1 LSSYRCPAFWP
12 GARQILRVAG
22 FVVCFGIS
30 VFSTE
35 INAQSPAPRPQA
47 TGSGVQTIDAAG
59 LSSVLDLDGPW
70 RFHTGDD
77 PHFADPNFDD
87 SAWPAIRANQVFQ
100 TPFIPAVS
108 GDYLWAR
115 IHIRVP
121 ITPSRLAL
129 VVYPAQ
135 TVQYEVFVNG
145 SPIASTPGM
154 ATRTSRTDWP
164 FAVALPQS
172 GDMVLAIRFYCRS
185 YFYAK
190 FFGFPLTRVSIGPL
204 GAVQTSV
211 ELQSLR
217 TINNFVLPNYVC
229 LGVNLLIA
237 FTAMILYRSQ
247 RDHDEYLW
255 LGIACLMFVL
265 YGTLERVFGTGWVP
279 YTRAVSVALQY
290 AGWGFNAAHIEF
302 FVRFT
307 QVRRRWPIRIVQ
319 GTQLVQPLLAFLPT
333 TTFSG
338 LGFVTFSGLGFVIA
352 QFLFTAAVSV
362 CLISAIRRGRADSR
376 LLLIPGVAAVSLNL
390 AWAAALAFPSLVP
403 WGFGLHFGHFGIEVN
418 YLGSLMFCL
427 GIAAVVLFRFMR
439 VTREEERAAAEL
451 EAARTVQQILVPE
464 EIPSIPG
471 FSIQAVYHPAGEVG
485 GDFYQVLPAP
495 NGGLLAIIGDVSG
508 KGMPAAMT
516 VSLLVGTVRT
526 LAHYTQDP
534 AEILAAM
541 NQRMIG
547 RGNGGFTT
555 ALVLRADPDGTLTAS
570 SAGHLS
576 PYANGKELAIDNGL
590 PLGITAAAAY
600 SNSTL
605 HLESDTTLTLL
616 TDGVVEAQNAKG
628 ELFGFERAAEISS
641 KPAQNVAQAAR
652 TFGQTDDITVL
663 SLAWALDG

>member
-1 LSSYRCPAFWP
+1 VRAAGLIVCL
-12 GARQILRVAG
+12 GVA
-22 FVVCFGIS
+22 

-35 INAQSPAPRPQA
+35 INAQSPAPHPVA
-47 TGSGVQTIDAAG
+47 PGSAVQTIDAAS

-70 RFHTGDD
+70 RFHAGDD
-77 PHFADPNFDD
+77 PHFADPALDD
-87 SAWPAIRANQVFQ
+87 SAWPAIRPNQRFQ
-100 TPFIPAVS
+100 TPFIPAVN

-121 ITPSRLAL
+121 ITPGRLAL
-129 VVYPAQ
+129 AVYPAQ

-145 SPIASTPGM
+145 SPIGSTPGM
-154 ATRTSRTDWP
+154 ATRKPRTDWP

-172 GDMVLAIRFYCRS
+172 GDMVLAIRLYCRS

-190 FFGFPLTRVSIGPL
+190 FFGPPLTRVSIGPL

-217 TINNFVLPNYVC
+217 TINNWVLPNYVC

-255 LGIACLMFVL
+255 LAIACLMFVL
-265 YGTLERVFGTGWVP
+265 YGTLELVSGSGWVP

-290 AGWGFNAAHIEF
+290 AGWSFNAAHIEF

-333 TTFSG
+333 A
-338 LGFVTFSGLGFVIA
+338 TFSGLGFVIA

-390 AWAAALAFPSLVP
+390 AWAAALAFPSRVP
-403 WGFGLHFGHFGIEVN
+403 WGFDLHFGHFGIEMN

-427 GIAAVVLFRFMR
+427 GIAAVVLFRFVR

-471 FSIQAVYHPAGEVG
+471 FSLQAVYHPAGEVG

-526 LAHYTQDP
+526 LAHYTHDP
-534 AEILAAM
+534 GEILTAM
-541 NQRMIG
+541 NQRLIG
-547 RGNGGFTT
+547 RGSGFTT
-555 ALVLRADPDGTLTAS
+555 ALVLRLDPDGTLTAAN
-570 SAGHLS
+570 AGHIA
-576 PYANGKELAIDNGL
+576 PYANGKELGIDNGL
-590 PLGITAAAAY
+590 PLGIIASAAY

-605 HLESDTTLTLL
+605 HLEADTTLTLF

-628 ELFGFERAAEISS
+628 ELFGFDRAAEISS
-641 KPAQNVAQAAR
+641 KPAQNVAEAAR
-652 TFGQTDDITVL
+652 TFGQQDDITVL
-663 SLAWALDG
+663 SLALVAAR